1 MVTGVPSSGM
11 EYEDFSSPGFTPS
24 AVDVRSVGVVLVSVS
39 VGAGSGRDFLSDTPI
54 VNLVR
59 LLSGGV
65 WALSPRTTAAIRIGC
80 RETPVEEEGVG

>member
-11 EYEDFSSPGFTPS
+11 EYDDFSSPGFTTS

-65 WALSPRTTAAIRIGC
+65 SGPFLPRTAIRIGC
-80 RETPVEEEGVG
+80 RETPVGEEGVG